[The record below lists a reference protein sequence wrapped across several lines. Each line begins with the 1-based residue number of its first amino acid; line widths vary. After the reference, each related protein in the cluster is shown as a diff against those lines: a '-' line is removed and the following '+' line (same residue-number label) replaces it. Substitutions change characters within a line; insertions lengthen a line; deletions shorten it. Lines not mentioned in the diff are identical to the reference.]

1 MKCKYLDHQ
10 VCVKTSGEYRL
21 CCISN
26 EPTNRENV
34 TTHTVD
40 DWRNSATYQNAIAT
54 FENGLFPK
62 ACEKCKIQEEAGETS
77 QRTRPRQYG
86 PGVSHLDLRFGS
98 NCNLQC
104 TMCYP
109 GVSSSLAKE
118 HQEMLKQGIESPWGN
133 EPFPNF
139 DWYTDER
146 GEYLATLPE
155 LREVYLT
162 GGEPMMVKGL
172 HKFLQKLDSSVEVR
186 FNTNATIMNPN
197 NLGYTDYETFTG
209 IKSKVF
215 PASSDIYAAKDRN
228 EGCLIKDAVTRD
240 AHIRDGFSNTL
251 LIVECGS
258 RPDTYKADT
267 NNGATPTGATNQC
280 IGWAD
285 SVGPFKLDGMDSN
298 GDKCK
303 NCAGN
308 IPFGVTNN
316 GEAFSFHPGIMN
328 ACYADGSVR
337 TINEN
342 VNLSV
347 FAALLTRAG
356 GEVNSN

>member
-1 MKCKYLDHQ
+1 MFKRKGFTLIELLVVIAIIGVLVGLLLPAVQQAREAARRMSCANNLKQQGLAMHSSLDSQ
-10 VCVKTSGEYRL
+10 RYFPAASWTIDSAGKSNTGNRSGTEH
-21 CCISN
+21 S
-26 EPTNRENV
+26 
-34 TTHTVD
+34 
-40 DWRNSATYQNAIAT
+40 WRAFVLGQMEQRAIADQYDFTKNWWEQNATVLSANLNV
-54 FENGLFPK
+54 F
-62 ACEKCKIQEEAGETS
+62 KCPSAMA
-77 QRTRPRQYG
+77 P
-86 PGVSHLDLRFGS
+86 
-98 NCNLQC
+98 
-104 TMCYP
+104 
-109 GVSSSLAKE
+109 
-118 HQEMLKQGIESPWGN
+118 
-133 EPFPNF
+133 
-139 DWYTDER
+139 
-146 GEYLATLPE
+146 
-155 LREVYLT
+155 T
-162 GGEPMMVKGL
+162 GGYASVDGPSRDD
-172 HKFLQKLDSSVEVR
+172 DSAAIS
-186 FNTNATIMNPN
+186 MNPN

-215 PASSDIYAAKDRN
+215 PAASDIYAAKDRN

-240 AHIRDGFSNTL
+240 AHIRDGFSNTM
-251 LIVECGS
+251 LIIECGS

-267 NNGATPTGATNQC
+267 NNGGTPTGVTNQC

-342 VNLSV
+342 IDLGV
-347 FAALLTRAG
+347 FAALITRAG

>member
-1 MKCKYLDHQ
+1 MKNRKGFTLIELLVVIAIIGVLVGLLLPAVQQAREAARRISCSNNLKQQGLAMHNSMDSQRYFPAASWTIDSAG
-10 VCVKTSGEYRL
+10 KSSTGNRSGTEH
-21 CCISN
+21 S
-26 EPTNRENV
+26 
-34 TTHTVD
+34 
-40 DWRNSATYQNAIAT
+40 WRAFVLSQM
-54 FENGLFPK
+54 
-62 ACEKCKIQEEAGETS
+62 EAGNIADIYDFNKNWWENTQAIS
-77 QRTRPRQYG
+77 FEPSSFKCPSALSAAGGYANVDG
-86 PGVSHLDLRFGS
+86 PSRD
-98 NCNLQC
+98 
-104 TMCYP
+104 
-109 GVSSSLAKE
+109 
-118 HQEMLKQGIESPWGN
+118 
-133 EPFPNF
+133 
-139 DWYTDER
+139 D
-146 GEYLATLPE
+146 
-155 LREVYLT
+155 
-162 GGEPMMVKGL
+162 
-172 HKFLQKLDSSVEVR
+172 DSAAIS
-186 FNTNATIMNPN
+186 MNPN

-209 IKSKVF
+209 VKSKVF
-215 PASSDIYAAKDRN
+215 PAASDIYAAKDRN

-251 LIVECGS
+251 LIIECGS

-267 NNGATPTGATNQC
+267 NNGSTPTGATNQC

-342 VNLSV
+342 VDLGV
-347 FAALLTRAG
+347 FAALITRAG

>member
-54 FENGLFPK
+54 FENGLFLK

-197 NLGYTDYETFTG
+197 IYEELKRFETVNMCFSIDGIGKVNDYIRWGSNWEQVETNMLKWAEIVKYKSLGPTIQVLNLHHYETIIDWCKKHDFQFFDNLLMNPEYLNTKNAPDE
-209 IKSKVF
+209 IKQYCPEKFKYWVDQ
-215 PASSDIYAAKDRN
+215 PADI
-228 EGCLIKDAVTRD
+228 I
-240 AHIRDGFSNTL
+240 
-251 LIVECGS
+251 
-258 RPDTYKADT
+258 
-267 NNGATPTGATNQC
+267 QQ
-280 IGWAD
+280 
-285 SVGPFKLDGMDSN
+285 
-298 GDKCK
+298 
-303 NCAGN
+303 
-308 IPFGVTNN
+308 
-316 GEAFSFHPGIMN
+316 EAFKKWISIFDKQRGCSLKEYIPEVAKAYGIN
-328 ACYADGSVR
+328 
-337 TINEN
+337 
-342 VNLSV
+342 
-347 FAALLTRAG
+347 
-356 GEVNSN
+356 

>member
-1 MKCKYLDHQ
+1 MFKSLKQLFTTTKRKAFTLIELLVVIAIIGVLVGLLLPAVQSAREAARRMSCANNLKQQGLAAH
-10 VCVKTSGEYRL
+10 TSMDALRYFPAA
-21 CCISN
+21 SW
-26 EPTNRENV
+26 
-34 TTHTVD
+34 TVD
-40 DWRNSATYQNAIAT
+40 SAGKSATGNRSGTEHSWRASLLSQMEQRAIADQYDFNKNWWEQNATVLSANLSVFKCPSAMLPAGGYASVDGPSRDDDSAAT
-54 FENGLFPK
+54 
-62 ACEKCKIQEEAGETS
+62 T
-77 QRTRPRQYG
+77 
-86 PGVSHLDLRFGS
+86 
-98 NCNLQC
+98 
-104 TMCYP
+104 
-109 GVSSSLAKE
+109 
-118 HQEMLKQGIESPWGN
+118 
-133 EPFPNF
+133 
-139 DWYTDER
+139 
-146 GEYLATLPE
+146 
-155 LREVYLT
+155 
-162 GGEPMMVKGL
+162 
-172 HKFLQKLDSSVEVR
+172 
-186 FNTNATIMNPN
+186 MNPN

-215 PASSDIYAAKDRN
+215 PAASDIYAAKDRN
-228 EGCLIKDAVTRD
+228 DGCLIKDAVTRD

-251 LIVECGS
+251 LIIECGS

-267 NNGATPTGATNQC
+267 NNGATPTGAINQC

-328 ACYADGSVR
+328 SCYADGSVR

-342 VNLSV
+342 VDLSV

-356 GEVNSN
+356 GETN